1 MTPPSNRP
9 RSLRELNPSLFVGSR
24 RHRARDAAGRASAA
38 LSRFLG
44 RLLRQQ
50 GEDWRVTCDDL
61 RRQLAAAKK
70 ERDGAVKAHAAAVE
84 ASAQAA
90 AERHALANRVSVA
103 EGRLALWA
111 RRMAYSS
118 DADMRALVRG
128 AAGDPDPRQGRP
140 GAGAELLPN
149 RVPDMRPRPAAGQG
163 SGPGGAANAFTSSAP
178 AGDDKDETTLVC
190 AVCGKDLIGGFLR
203 DPDKGDIHIRCGS

>member
-1 MTPPSNRP
+1 MPPSIRP

-50 GEDWRVTCDDL
+50 GEDWRVTCNDL

-70 ERDGAVKAHAAAVE
+70 ERDGAIKAHAAAVE
-84 ASAQAA
+84 AQAQAA
-90 AERHALANRVSVA
+90 AERHALANRVQAA

-118 DADMRALVRG
+118 DADMRALARG
-128 AAGDPDPRQGRP
+128 ATSDPDPRQGRP
-140 GAGAELLPN
+140 GGGAELLSN

-163 SGPGGAANAFTSSAP
+163 IGWDVNCAQPGCTNRRRYGAPTCTQHSGTGPGGAANAFTSSAP
-178 AGDDKDETTLVC
+178 AGE
-190 AVCGKDLIGGFLR
+190 GEEE
-203 DPDKGDIHIRCGS
+203 